1 MGGGAPPGRD
11 RVPKLAA
18 PDWTLERTLWK
29 QGARHVAGVDEAG
42 RGALAGPVMAA
53 AVLLQPER
61 DYPFRDSKTLTA
73 LQRQR
78 LAVEVRAVALACAV
92 GVASAEEVDAIG
104 VLAATKNA
112 ARRALDAL
120 AAPPDALV
128 TDYLPLAY
136 GVPELTPPRADAR
149 SYQVA
154 AASILAKVAR
164 DAYMVDLHERFPGY
178 GFDAHKGY
186 AAPRHLNALAR
197 LGPCPEHRRSFGR
210 VLARPLFEPGDPEQ

>member
-1 MGGGAPPGRD
+1 MGGGAAPVRGRV
-11 RVPKLAA
+11 RTLAA
-18 PDWTLERTLWK
+18 PDWTLERTLWQ

-53 AVLLQPER
+53 AVLLPPDR
-61 DYPFRDSKTLTA
+61 DYPFRDSKTLTP
-73 LQRQR
+73 LRRRR
-78 LAVEVRAVALACAV
+78 LALEVRAVALACAV
-92 GVASAEEVDAIG
+92 GVASADEVDAIG
-104 VLAATKNA
+104 VLPATKNA

-120 AAPPDALV
+120 TVAPDALV

-136 GVPELTPPRADAR
+136 GVPELTPPRADGR

-164 DAYMVDLHERFPGY
+164 DAYMIDLHERFPAY
-178 GFDAHKGY
+178 GFDRHKGY
-186 AAPRHLNALAR
+186 AAQRHLDALAR

-210 VLARPLFEPGDPEQ
+210 VLARPLFRPGEPTR